1 MTAPIII
8 YRPKL
13 WLQPLD
19 EDGEDDG
26 AAVDVSCDMASVE
39 LGVDTP
45 TTDVSTFCGN
55 FQVPGDITV
64 SATLE
69 VTINPDT
76 DDNWA
81 DLVGK
86 RVRAELYD
94 RNDATTYRTFE
105 TQIMLNPSLYGP
117 TTPGEARTFSF
128 DTAIMSPVVW
138 ENVPPPGP

>member
-19 EDGEDDG
+19 EDGADDG

-45 TTDVSTFCGN
+45 STDVTTFCGN
-55 FQVPGDITV
+55 FQVPGEITV
-64 SATLE
+64 SATFE

-76 DDNWA
+76 DSNWSA
-81 DLVGK
+81 LVGR

-94 RNDATTYRTFE
+94 RTDSTQFRAFE

-128 DTAIMSPVVW
+128 DTAIMSEVTW
-138 ENVPPPGP
+138 EAAPS

>member
-1 MTAPIII
+1 MTAPIIV
-8 YRPKL
+8 YRPRL

-19 EDGEDDG
+19 EDGVDTG
-26 AAVDVSCDMASVE
+26 AAIDVSCDMSSVE

-45 TTDVSTFCGN
+45 TTDVTTFCGN
-55 FQVPGDITV
+55 FQIPGDITV

-69 VTINPDT
+69 VTVNPDT
-76 DDNWA
+76 DTNWA
-81 DLVGK
+81 ALVGQ

-94 RNDATTYRTFE
+94 RNDSSRYRTFE

-128 DTAIMSPVVW
+128 DTAILSEVEWVA
-138 ENVPPPGP
+138 VPS